1 MDKNKELKSKKRDV
15 RLFMFLLIF
24 DLVILVMYIS
34 KFMNEVNG
42 EMNIGN
48 IKVYFIFSVSFAVLS
63 TMQLFNF
70 VNAKSTYN
78 LIKNKIKL
86 IKDAYKSL
94 TASTLASLT
103 DEEQRNYG
111 KDLLSTE
118 KDKCVFLLTYKIKE
132 GKMNYDND
140 NIDTF
145 CKACEDY
152 LSEKGFVGSKVTY
165 KFSQNSF
172 DENNKIERIC
182 SLTAIA
188 AGDDNT
194 FEHNFDEIYNWTNP
208 DKYEVFP
215 SVINDFMKDY
225 YILDGGVCI
234 IPSFKLFEEKV
245 VLPR

>member
-48 IKVYFIFSVSFAVLS
+48 IKVYFIFSVSCAVLS

-118 KDKCVFLLTYKIKE
+118 K
-132 GKMNYDND
+132 
-140 NIDTF
+140 
-145 CKACEDY
+145 
-152 LSEKGFVGSKVTY
+152 
-165 KFSQNSF
+165 
-172 DENNKIERIC
+172 R
-182 SLTAIA
+182 
-188 AGDDNT
+188 
-194 FEHNFDEIYNWTNP
+194 
-208 DKYEVFP
+208 
-215 SVINDFMKDY
+215 
-225 YILDGGVCI
+225 
-234 IPSFKLFEEKV
+234 
-245 VLPR
+245 